1 MNELQ
6 MADVV
11 LASVI
16 TTKVVSKVTKNR
28 NYCIRTYDN
37 RASLNLMRNT
47 RTSAFLT
54 EIAEHNINWF
64 FFSKIKD
71 AREALENLR
80 INGYNTIDWTK

>member
-1 MNELQ
+1 MDELK
-6 MADVV
+6 MVNVV
-11 LASVI
+11 LASEI

-37 RASLNLMRNT
+37 YASLTLKRNA

-54 EIAEHNINWF
+54 EIEEHNIHWF

-71 AREALENLR
+71 AREVLENLR